1 MLYFPSF
8 TMPSLFPQKL
18 HATFLVLTTE
28 SPNFMLYSF
37 PLTICT
43 GGGKAQFVMSQW
55 NHSELTVEVFKAVL
69 VYNTGSLMETDVKF

>member
-1 MLYFPSF
+1 MDFTHFLYGPCQMPIRTMLYFPSF

-43 GGGKAQFVMSQW
+43 GGGKAQFVMSQ
-55 NHSELTVEVFKAVL
+55 
-69 VYNTGSLMETDVKF
+69 